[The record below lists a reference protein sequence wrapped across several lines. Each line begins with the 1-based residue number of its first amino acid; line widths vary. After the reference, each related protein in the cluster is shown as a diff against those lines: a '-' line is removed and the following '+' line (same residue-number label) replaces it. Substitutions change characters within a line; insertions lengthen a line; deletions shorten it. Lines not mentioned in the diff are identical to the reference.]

1 MKISA
6 GRRAISANHGAISA
20 SRGEGVLHP
29 WDEQRRAVSWT
40 KTRRGLNRIEAWAD
54 NLVAPVIHR
63 IRSPNNN
70 SSSLPFLANIA
81 AVVYNSSNI
90 SLLFYSTLLG
100 FIRFSPFIHRRFRGF
115 FHCTFFHWFLHTIN
129 HWFAVV
135 ILCTQIQQQH
145 INPYKLHSPYLIHH
159 DAQIV
164 VCPKTDF

>member
-6 GRRAISANHGAISA
+6 VLQGYFRKPWGYFCKPWGGCTSPVGRAET
-20 SRGEGVLHP
+20 SRELN
-29 WDEQRRAVSWT
+29 

-90 SLLFYSTLLG
+90 SLLLYSLG
-100 FIRFSPFIHRRFRGF
+100 FHSVLPFIHRRFRVF
-115 FHCTFFHWFLHTIN
+115 STALFPLVLYTIN
-129 HWFAVV
+129 H
-135 ILCTQIQQQH
+135 
-145 INPYKLHSPYLIHH
+145 
-159 DAQIV
+159 
-164 VCPKTDF
+164 